1 MKNVSLLAIAIACS
15 AGVAACSPHSN
26 ELTDA
31 QISTLLR
38 NEHKAAVDTSGSIDP
53 AAVDCLRSWSGDSE
67 LLKGL
72 AVRYAGEDGKKAC
85 REKLDDWFANP
96 MRNPS
101 KIAFATVS
109 DPKVVRR
116 AMALMASY
124 SAVEMANAKSH
135 QIPAALAKP
144 IVARPPTVLA
154 ADPTVDLGAP
164 GQKLKE
170 AEDLC
175 MQVQQVAATPDAN
188 ATLKKYAGFCTSNLR
203 MLRVSMEQAARSGQ
217 SVERLDS
224 LATGATNLANTAR
237 NLLAAG
243 KS

>member
-1 MKNVSLLAIAIACS
+1 MKSASLVAVAVAFAAGVTACS
-15 AGVAACSPHSN
+15 QHSN

-38 NEHKAAVDTSGSIDP
+38 NEHTAAVDTSGSIDP
-53 AAVDCLRSWSGDSE
+53 TAVDCLRSWSGDSE

-124 SAVEMANAKSH
+124 SAADMANAKSH
-135 QIPAALAKP
+135 RIPAALVKP
-144 IVARPPTVLA
+144 AVARPPTVLA

-175 MQVQQVAATPDAN
+175 MQVQQASTAPTAN
-188 ATLKKYAGFCTSNLR
+188 ATMKKYSAFCTSNLR
-203 MLRVSMEQAARSGQ
+203 MLRGSMEQAARSGQ
-217 SVERLDS
+217 PVERLDS

-237 NLLAAG
+237 NLLASG